1 MLFAVFRISLAGPG
15 EYNCDIIASFYI
27 ILINLYS
34 YNCQA
39 VCSYG
44 AEGAAGGDLRVDDTD
59 LEW

>member
-39 VCSYG
+39 VCNVT
-44 AEGAAGGDLRVDDTD
+44 AGN
-59 LEW
+59 